1 MRKILFS
8 LMVLIGLS
16 AEAQLKGTWTG
27 FGQWTFKGEGE
38 GVHCSSMTMT
48 WSESDHEIA
57 IEKGYFDCDLVALYL
72 EKTSWLIQDG
82 QLLDRDQNVVGRYD
96 QQHFEVIMK
105 NPEDQVQ
112 IHVQVDRVDNYYNY
126 QETWF
131 NSVEKIYVIKGRL
144 FKAPSRF

>member
-27 FGQWTFKGEGE
+27 FGQWTFKGEG
-38 GVHCSSMTMT
+38 VHCSSMTMT
-48 WSESDHEIA
+48 WSESDRAIA
-57 IEKGYFDCDLVALYL
+57 IEKGYFDCDLVALHL
-72 EKTSWLIQDG
+72 EKTSWIIQDG
-82 QLLDRDQNVVGRYD
+82 LLLDNDQQVVGRYD
-96 QQHFEVIMK
+96 KKHFEVNLK
-105 NPEDQVQ
+105 NPEDTTQ
-112 IHVQVDRVDNYYNY
+112 IHIQVDRVDNHYDY